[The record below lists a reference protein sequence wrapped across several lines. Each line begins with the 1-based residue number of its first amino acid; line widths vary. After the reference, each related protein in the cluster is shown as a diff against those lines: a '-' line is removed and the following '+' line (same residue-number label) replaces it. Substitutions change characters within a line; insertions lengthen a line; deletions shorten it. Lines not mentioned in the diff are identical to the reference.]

1 MNQPT
6 FRDRLWAVL
15 NSEIGA
21 AAGDVGVT
29 YDRLMAIIGNEPVRE
44 ELLRYHFDFPF
55 TYKELLESD
64 HRHHM
69 AEYLQKLATV
79 RAIEVR
85 RLRSIER
92 CDDAKTLEAEVVWLL
107 NIHSIVAHL
116 YYDVEGK
123 RELGLGELSTM
134 TYKCRVVHAK
144 HEPRPTFG
152 GRASKRDIY
161 KRK

>member
-1 MNQPT
+1 MTQTT
-6 FRDRLWAVL
+6 FRDRLRAVL

-21 AAGDVGVT
+21 VPGDVGVT
-29 YDRLMAIIGNEPVRE
+29 YDRLMALIVDEALRE
-44 ELLRYHFDFPF
+44 ELLRYHFDFPL

-64 HRHHM
+64 HRHHI
-69 AEYLQKLATV
+69 ADYLQKLATA

-85 RLRSIER
+85 RLRGIER
-92 CDDAKTLEAEVVWLL
+92 WEEALAIEAEVVWLL
-107 NIHSIVAHL
+107 NIHCIVAHL

-123 RELGLGELSTM
+123 RDTGLQEAAFFTHK
-134 TYKCRVVHAK
+134 TRVVYAK

-152 GRASKRDIY
+152 GRTNKRDIY

>member
-1 MNQPT
+1 MTQTT
-6 FRDRLWAVL
+6 FRDRLRAVL

-21 AAGDVGVT
+21 IPGDVGVT
-29 YDRLMAIIGNEPVRE
+29 YDRLMALIVDEALRE

-55 TYKELLESD
+55 TYKELLESN

-69 AEYLQKLATV
+69 ADYIQKLATN

-85 RLRSIER
+85 RLRGIER
-92 CDDAKTLEAEVVWLL
+92 WEEAKDLEAEVVWLL

-123 RELGLGELSTM
+123 RESGLGEAVFFTHK
-134 TYKCRVVHAK
+134 TRVVYAK

-152 GRASKRDIY
+152 GRTNKRDIY

>member
-1 MNQPT
+1 MIEPT

-21 AAGDVGVT
+21 VPGDVGVL
-29 YDRLMAIIGNEPVRE
+29 YDRLMALIENEPVRE

-55 TYKELLESD
+55 TYKELLESN
-64 HRHHM
+64 HRHHL
-69 AEYLQKLATV
+69 AEYIQKLATS

-85 RLRSIER
+85 RLRGIE
-92 CDDAKTLEAEVVWLL
+92 CWDDAKAIEAEVIWLL
-107 NIHSIVAHL
+107 NIHTIVGHL

-123 RELGLGELSTM
+123 RESGLREAEFATHRAR
-134 TYKCRVVHAK
+134 TVYAK

-152 GRASKRDIY
+152 GRTNKRDIY

>member
-1 MNQPT
+1 MTEIT

-15 NSEIGA
+15 HSEIGA
-21 AAGDVGVT
+21 VVGDVGVT
-29 YDRLMAIIGNEPVRE
+29 YDRLMALADNEELRE

-55 TYKELLESD
+55 TYKELLESN
-64 HRHHM
+64 HRHHL
-69 AEYLQKLATV
+69 AEYIQKLATE

-85 RLRSIER
+85 RLRGIER
-92 CDDAKTLEAEVVWLL
+92 WEEAKAIEAEVVWLL

-123 RELGLGELSTM
+123 RELGLGDLSTL

-152 GRASKRDIY
+152 GRTNKRDIY

>member
-1 MNQPT
+1 MTETT
-6 FRDRLWAVL
+6 FRDRLRAVL

-21 AAGDVGVT
+21 VPGDVGVL
-29 YDRLMAIIGNEPVRE
+29 YDRMMALISDEVLRE
-44 ELLRYHFDFPF
+44 ELLRYHFDFPL
-55 TYKELLESD
+55 TYKELLESN

-69 AEYLQKLATV
+69 ADYIQKLTTN

-85 RLRSIER
+85 RLRGIEHWEE
-92 CDDAKTLEAEVVWLL
+92 AKALEAEVVWLL

-123 RELGLGELSTM
+123 RETGLGEAVFFTHK
-134 TYKCRVVHAK
+134 TRVVFAK

-152 GRASKRDIY
+152 GRTNKRDIY

>member
-1 MNQPT
+1 MTETT
-6 FRDRLWAVL
+6 FRDRLRAVI

-21 AAGDVGVT
+21 TPGDVGVL
-29 YDRLMAIIGNEPVRE
+29 YDRMMALIENEILRE
-44 ELLRYHFDFPF
+44 ELLRYHFDFPL
-55 TYKELLESD
+55 TYKELLESN

-69 AEYLQKLATV
+69 AEYIQKLATN
-79 RAIEVR
+79 RAVEVR
-85 RLRSIER
+85 RLRGIER
-92 CDDAKTLEAEVVWLL
+92 WEDAKALEAEVIWLL

-123 RELGLGELSTM
+123 RETGLGEAVLFTHK
-134 TYKCRVVHAK
+134 TRVVYAK

-152 GRASKRDIY
+152 GRTNKRDIY